1 MGFARK
7 KAVKA
12 AVAGL
17 AAGAMLLTAM
27 PAYAGI
33 GSGGGGVHG
42 SGGNVGPSGDILYLQ
57 DDSNYTDSPAQ
68 GWGQAS
74 IDYAL
79 QVMRNSGYKIP
90 TDDSYAIV
98 SRIKSSCTEAINQA
112 VADKSDG
119 DATQARVIGVA
130 ATIADS
136 SDGLVPWGT
145 NPTAFRNRF
154 DANWNALGDKSDDLK
169 GYDSTWVQKVH
180 DKFTDQITTT
190 GNQYPTGVQVVCV
203 AVNNQQPPRDY
214 DLTVTTNHRQ
224 GADLKVG
231 STDPI
236 GDTLHASNNGSGI
249 KENLNGTAIIHYEGQ
264 KNGYVAAKTVSKP
277 IAFANSGDTQLD
289 RLATPAD
296 FGMGHWQEGRYW
308 IDIQVAKQGGMKSS
322 VDTADKDPSETWN
335 VSAEP
340 PTPPV
345 KTIDEGVSA
354 DGMTNRTVI
363 RYGTGK
369 GGYEMTLKDK
379 ITADG
384 VDYAVDDYRARRHER
399 QRPRRVRRVHHRLG
413 PQDGHRLGRAFGR
426 QGRDA
431 FGPPVPVQLRHHRQQ
446 AEGLQEGQGPRDR
459 PVEPGGRG
467 GCRQQGIRHLAA
479 EPRQELDLRAGRQMA
494 GRHRPAGDQQDR
506 RRRAHLPRRRQGRQR
521 RQRHHRQE
529 PDPGAEQARPYR

>member
-1 MGFARK
+1 MRLPKK

-17 AAGAMLLTAM
+17 AASAMLLTAM

-33 GSGGGGVHG
+33 GSGGIGVHG
-42 SGGNVGPSGDILYLQ
+42 GSNVGPSGDILYLQ
-57 DDSNYTDSPAQ
+57 DDSNYTDSPTQ

-79 QVMRNSGYKIP
+79 QAMRNSGYKIP

-130 ATIADS
+130 ATIADG

-145 NPTAFRNRF
+145 NPTDFRNRF

-169 GYDSTWVQKVH
+169 GYNATWVKKVY
-180 DKFTDQITTT
+180 DKFANQIAVT
-190 GNQYPTGVQVVCV
+190 GQQYPTGVQVVCV

-214 DLTVTTNHRQ
+214 DLTVTTNHKQ
-224 GADLKVG
+224 KTDLKVG

-236 GDTLHASNNGSGI
+236 GDTLHASNNGSSI

-277 IAFANSGDTQLD
+277 ITFANSGDTQLD
-289 RLATPAD
+289 SLATPAD
-296 FGMGHWQEGRYW
+296 FGMSHWQEGQYW
-308 IDIQVAKQGGMKSS
+308 IDIQVAKQGKMKEA
-322 VDTADKDPSETWN
+322 VDTTDKDPSETWN

-345 KTIDEGVSA
+345 KTIDDGVSA
-354 DGMTNRTVI
+354 DSMTNRTVI
-363 RYGTGK
+363 TYGTGK
-369 GGYEMTLKDK
+369 GGYEMAFKDK
-379 ITADG
+379 ITPNG
-384 VDYAVDDYRARRHER
+384 VDYSVDNYKLVDKSDNDRDVSGEFTIDWDRKTDTVSAVRTADKGEMPLDHQYEFSFDITVSKPKDFRKVKDHATGKWNQEPEADAGSKEFDTWQPNPDKSWIVKRDGKW
-399 QRPRRVRRVHHRLG
+399 QAVID
-413 PQDGHRLGRAFGR
+413 PQETNKTGGDSHTYLDG
-426 QGRDA
+426 DK
-431 FGPPVPVQLRHHRQQ
+431 
-446 AEGLQEGQGPRDR
+446 
-459 PVEPGGRG
+459 
-467 GCRQQGIRHLAA
+467 CS
-479 EPRQELDLRAGRQMA
+479 
-494 GRHRPAGDQQDR
+494 
-506 RRRAHLPRRRQGRQR
+506 RRQSS
-521 RQRHHRQE
+521 HR
-529 PDPGAEQARPYR
+529 